1 MKLSV
6 DVTVYNEEDNV
17 IPLCQKEYEA
27 LEGIDYELILVD
39 DGSTDKTVENAKSVA
54 NERTKLLIF
63 NKNYGQSTAMSA
75 GIDMAQGEFVVTM
88 DGDLQNDP
96 ADIPKML
103 QKLEE
108 SGMDV
113 VAGVRANR
121 QDGFVLRKFPSKIA
135 NWIIR
140 NLTDVRLSDY
150 GCSLRIYRQDIAK
163 NLGLYGE
170 LHRFIPVLAKLQGAK
185 MTEVDVNHHARI
197 HGESKYGI
205 NRTFKVMADLILMI
219 FFQKY
224 LRRPMHL
231 FGGLGIITF
240 GLGFAIDLYL
250 VIYKF
255 VTGADIWGRPLL
267 LLGSIMILAGIQF
280 ITVGIIAEIMMRTYY
295 ESQNKTVYRLKE
307 TYIGQAKA

>member
-1 MKLSV
+1 
-6 DVTVYNEEDNV
+6 
-17 IPLCQKEYEA
+17 
-27 LEGIDYELILVD
+27 
-39 DGSTDKTVENAKSVA
+39 
-54 NERTKLLIF
+54 
-63 NKNYGQSTAMSA
+63 MSA
-75 GIDMAQGEFVVTM
+75 GIDAAQGEFIVTM

-103 QKLEE
+103 EKLEGTE
-108 SGMDV
+108 FDV

-121 QDGFVLRKFPSKIA
+121 KDGWVLRKFPSKIA

-140 NLTDVRLSDY
+140 NTTDVRLSDY
-150 GCSLRIYRQDIAK
+150 GCSLRVYKKDIAK
-163 NLGLYGE
+163 NPGLYGE
-170 LHRFIPVLAKLQGAK
+170 LHRFIPVLAKLQGAR

-224 LRRPMHL
+224 FRRPMHL
-231 FGGLGIITF
+231 FGGLGILTF
-240 GLGFAIDLYL
+240 FLGFVIDLYL

-267 LLGSIMILAGIQF
+267 LLGSILILAGIQF
-280 ITVGIIAEIMMRTYY
+280 ITVGIIAELMMRTYF
-295 ESQNKTVYRLKE
+295 ESQNKKTYRLKE
-307 TYIGQAKA
+307 DFVGEG